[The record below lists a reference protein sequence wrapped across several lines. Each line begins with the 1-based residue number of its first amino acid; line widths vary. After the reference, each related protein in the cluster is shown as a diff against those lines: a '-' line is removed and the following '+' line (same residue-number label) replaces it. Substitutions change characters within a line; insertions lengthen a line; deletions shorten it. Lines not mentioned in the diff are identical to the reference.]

1 MTDASGNSLAAGKE
15 ETRADCNK
23 LPGPNRNGCGLLQAR
38 PAAQGLTQGSLRS
51 PLARAGQGQERP
63 PPHLPWLHPSPSLPV
78 VTSGASRSRPGSS
91 PSPASP
97 VGVLLLITCS
107 ALNRCSAGCS
117 CVEAP
122 GRPQGRAAVTPSF
135 QDCRWHP
142 NKKGAA
148 AAAPPVTTPMRCDRS
163 CDQAATAATLAGT
176 GTSCRSLAFT
186 LICT

>member
-1 MTDASGNSLAAGKE
+1 MTDASGNSLAAGLE

-23 LPGPNRNGCGLLQAR
+23 LPVPNRNGCGLLQAR

-63 PPHLPWLHPSPSLPV
+63 PPHLPWLHPSPLLPV

-97 VGVLLLITCS
+97 VVAPLLITCS

-122 GRPQGRAAVTPSF
+122 GRPQGRAGQDVNGIARAGIATDKWPSTMVMLSSS
-135 QDCRWHP
+135 RHRS
-142 NKKGAA
+142 NGSS
-148 AAAPPVTTPMRCDRS
+148 APVERRRGLVVWSP
-163 CDQAATAATLAGT
+163 
-176 GTSCRSLAFT
+176 
-186 LICT
+186 

>member
-91 PSPASP
+91 PSPVSP
-97 VGVLLLITCS
+97 VGAPLLITCS

-122 GRPQGRAAVTPSF
+122 GRPQGRFCITSRAFLSHSKGINSIAICQDYSLFCLRLQPS
-135 QDCRWHP
+135 
-142 NKKGAA
+142 
-148 AAAPPVTTPMRCDRS
+148 
-163 CDQAATAATLAGT
+163 DQGT
-176 GTSCRSLAFT
+176 N
-186 LICT
+186 